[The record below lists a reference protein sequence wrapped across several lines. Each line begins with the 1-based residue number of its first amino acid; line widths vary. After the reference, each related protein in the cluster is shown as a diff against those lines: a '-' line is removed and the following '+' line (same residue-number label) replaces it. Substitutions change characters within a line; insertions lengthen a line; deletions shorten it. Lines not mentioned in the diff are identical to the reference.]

1 MRNNKGLH
9 DSIVENRYFPLR
21 PDEDGFNAAIDAYY
35 CSDSCARVNKR
46 LKKKFLFKTRDLEPE
61 LGIENADLSY
71 EYSLKQGNPICT
83 HDIYGD
89 PVDHYRLDGTKVFSL
104 KNWFIR
110 LYRTVKGLFTHEQ

>member
-1 MRNNKGLH
+1 VRTNKQLH
-9 DSIVENRYFPLR
+9 DSIVNNGYFPLR
-21 PDEDGFNAAIDAYY
+21 EDEDGFNAAIDSYY
-35 CSDSCARVNKR
+35 CSDACARVNKR
-46 LKKKFLFKTRDLEPE
+46 LKKKFLFKTRDLEQE

-71 EYSLKQGNPICT
+71 EYSLKQGNPICI

-110 LYRTVKGLFTHEQ
+110 LYRTIKGLFINE